1 MRAKNKRIRQP
12 KSCCDPITGEPI
24 TGLEQI
30 ATLYIKHHRE
40 QAAKNLQ
47 FFRERASLAEST
59 EYAALA
65 KRPNGKR
72 HWHQRRIPLSALQ
85 ESNERLQRVAAAVQ
99 TCTTFT
105 DLHHLVEK
113 TIADIPSIGELTIYD
128 TALHIGAY
136 LGLTPD
142 VVYIHRGVR
151 SGLRALGLFRGQSLI
166 TVDELPKPF
175 HPLQP
180 YEIEDC
186 LCIYKDELRQII
198 MLGGAS

>member
-24 TGLEQI
+24 TSLEQI

-40 QAAKNLQ
+40 QAAENLQ
-47 FFRERASLAEST
+47 FFREQTSLAEAIG
-59 EYAALA
+59 YAALA

-85 ESNERLQRVAAAVQ
+85 ESHRRLQRVAAAVQ
-99 TCTTFT
+99 ACTTFT
-105 DLHHLVEK
+105 ELHHLVEK
-113 TIADIPSIGELTIYD
+113 TLADIPNIGELTIYD

-136 LGLTPD
+136 LGLAPD

-151 SGLRALGLFRGQSLI
+151 SGLRALGLFHGQPLI
-166 TVDELPKPF
+166 AIDELPKAF
-175 HPLQP
+175 HHLQP
-180 YEIEDC
+180 HEIEDC
-186 LCIYKDELRQII
+186 LCIYF
-198 MLGGAS
+198 GFGHF